1 MVNTL
6 GLKKADVL
14 AALGAYAGIQWKAVK
29 PRFFSLHRPTNCFYA
44 MVKNALVILDLRA
57 DDGFD
62 EYAYDC
68 ALGAGSAQRAVDR
81 LRAEKGGGGREE
93 AEQL

>member
-29 PRFFSLHRPTNCFYA
+29 PRLFSFHRPTNCFYA
-44 MVKNALVILDLRA
+44 MVKDTLVILDLSA

-68 ALGAGSAQRAVDR
+68 ALGAGSAQRVIDA
-81 LRAEKGGGGREE
+81 LRAEKGGGGCEK
-93 AEQL
+93 AE

>member
-14 AALGAYAGIQWKAVK
+14 AALGDYAGIRWEPVRPYKFAWKPIPYCYCAMIGQAVII
-29 PRFFSLHRPTNCFYA
+29 
-44 MVKNALVILDLRA
+44 VDLRA

-62 EYAYDC
+62 ESSYDC
-68 ALGAGSAQRAVDR
+68 ALGAGSAQRVIDA
-81 LRAEKGGGGREE
+81 LRAEKGGGGCEK
-93 AEQL
+93 AE